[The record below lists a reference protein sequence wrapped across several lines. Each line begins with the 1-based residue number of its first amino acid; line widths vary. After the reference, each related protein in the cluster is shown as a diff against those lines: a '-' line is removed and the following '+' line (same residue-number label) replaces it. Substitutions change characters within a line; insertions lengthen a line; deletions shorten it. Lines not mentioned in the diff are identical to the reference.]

1 MRHPATLLFAKFAE
15 PPLPSP
21 DDATIDRTGI
31 YSRQVRG
38 PGGAFIGRD
47 VVPLWIADMEFAA
60 PRPVI
65 DAVVERARHGVYGY
79 TDCPPEL
86 TEATIERLSSVYGSA
101 VPPEASWF
109 RWLPGLVP
117 GLNHAVRAWCAHGSG
132 DAVAVT
138 TPIYPPFLAAAA
150 NNGARLHRVPLA
162 EVRSGAGSTS
172 SSLRYEIDW
181 AAMEAALA
189 APETK
194 LLLWCNP
201 HNPTGRCWSRAE
213 MARLAALCVAN
224 DVALCS
230 DEVWGEVPLEAEAAP
245 FTSALAL
252 LDPTEADGAVAA
264 ADGGGGAGPAKRARK
279 DGGVGASAGSAGDD
293 SVGPVPGLL
302 ERLVVLTSP
311 SKCFNVASLDVA
323 LAVVPHAPSFARFR
337 GAGRDAAEVTPL
349 GYAACLAAYA
359 EPEAE
364 AWRQRL
370 LAYLRANRD
379 LAAAVLGTLPG
390 VRATTPEASYLMWI
404 DATDA
409 VASAV
414 AELSAG
420 HPSRAKGRGPVTAA
434 EHLLAHGV
442 GLSAGED
449 FGTTTGF
456 ARLNLAC
463 TRATLERGLERICE
477 ALGEPL
483 PSD

>member
-1 MRHPATLLFAKFAE
+1 M
-15 PPLPSP
+15 
-21 DDATIDRTGI
+21 DRTGI

-38 PGGAFIGRD
+38 PGGTFIGRD
-47 VVPLWIADMEFAA
+47 VVPLWIADMEFSA
-60 PRPVI
+60 PRPVV

-86 TEATIERLSSVYGSA
+86 TKATIERLSSVYGSA
-101 VPPEASWF
+101 IAPDATWF

-132 DAVAVT
+132 YAVAVV
-138 TPIYPPFLAAAA
+138 TPIYPPFLAAAS
-150 NNGARLHRVPLA
+150 NNGARLLRVPLA
-162 EVRSGAGSTS
+162 EVRGAS

-201 HNPTGRCWSRAE
+201 HNPTGRCWSRTE
-213 MARLAALCVAN
+213 MSRLAALCVAN

-230 DEVWGEVPLEAEAAP
+230 DEVWGEVPLEAETAP

-252 LDPTEADGAVAA
+252 LDPSEADGATAGT
-264 ADGGGGAGPAKRARK
+264 GGGESPAKRARK
-279 DGGVGASAGSAGDD
+279 EDGSASSGAATGDGDGVGA
-293 SVGPVPGLL
+293 VPGLL

-323 LAVVPHAPSFARFR
+323 LAVVPHALHFQRFR
-337 GAGRDAAEVTPL
+337 GAGRDAAEVTPM
-349 GYAACLAAYA
+349 GYAACLAAYT

-370 LAYLRANRD
+370 LVYLRANRD
-379 LAAAVLGTLPG
+379 LAAAVLSTIPG
-390 VRATTPEASYLMWI
+390 VRATSPEASYLMWI
-404 DATDA
+404 DATEA
-409 VASAV
+409 VAR
-414 AELSAG
+414 
-420 HPSRAKGRGPVTAA
+420 RATSGGVEPVPAS

-442 GLSAGED
+442 GLSAGQD
-449 FGTTTGF
+449 FGTTAGF
-456 ARLNLAC
+456 TRLNLAC

-477 ALGEPL
+477 ALGEPA
-483 PSD
+483 SE